1 MIKFETFFAFFMK
14 SIVVIKLK
22 ITLIFCFD
30 PIRLNWKG
38 NGDNEDDSNNKLI
51 ISSEE
56 CVEVAFAAA

>member
-1 MIKFETFFAFFMK
+1 MK
-14 SIVVIKLK
+14 SIVVIKLI

-38 NGDNEDDSNNKLI
+38 NGDNDDSNNKLI